1 VGRYFGTDGIRG
13 KAGEPPLDP
22 ATVQKIGRAIVRALG
37 TSTPRVLIGRDT
49 RESGPS
55 IEQHLAAGLAAEGAH
70 PESAGVI
77 PTPAIAHLARTR
89 SGWRRTGYD
98 LGVVISA
105 SHNPYQDN
113 GIKVFGGA
121 GRKFSAELEE
131 QTEAI
136 LTSLGGPMLEARNV
150 EPRDLSRPYLGHL
163 AQSYSGPSL
172 AGMHL
177 VVDCANGATSFLAR
191 RLFEDLGAR
200 VTAIND
206 QPDGRNINREC
217 GATHPECV
225 GGMVVERGADLGI
238 AFDGDG
244 DRCILADARGRVVDG
259 DHVLFLAARHLQD
272 RHALKGGAVV
282 ATIMSNVGLEIA
294 LGQRGIPL
302 VRTAVGDKNVLEE
315 MERRGA
321 NLGGEQS
328 GHVIF
333 LDHEPTGDGLLTAL
347 KVLEVVRASGR
358 PLHELAA
365 ELPVYPQVLI
375 NVRVRERAEIEGIPA
390 VKARLDAA
398 RTALDGRGRLVVR
411 YSGTEPLLRVMAEGP
426 DEIEI
431 RSLAESIVKAV
442 SEALGAP
449 APAGRS

>member
-1 VGRYFGTDGIRG
+1 MGRFFGTDGIRG
-13 KAGEPPLDP
+13 RAGEAPLDP
-22 ATVQKIGRAIVRALG
+22 ATVQTIGRAIVRALG
-37 TSTPRVLIGRDT
+37 VPEPRVLIGRDT

-77 PTPAIAHLARTR
+77 PTPAIAHLARQR
-89 SGWRRTGYD
+89 SGPGRQGYH

-121 GRKFSAELEE
+121 GRKFSTELEDK
-131 QTEAI
+131 TEAI
-136 LTSLGGPMLEARNV
+136 IAELSGQPMRQAPDVTQRELDRAYLAHLTR
-150 EPRDLSRPYLGHL
+150 
-163 AQSYSGPSL
+163 SYAGPSL
-172 AGMHL
+172 EGLHL

-191 RLFEDLGAR
+191 PLFEGLGAR
-200 VTAIND
+200 VMA
-206 QPDGRNINREC
+206 
-217 GATHPECV
+217 A
-225 GGMVVERGADLGI
+225 GADLGL

-244 DRCILADARGRVVDG
+244 DRCILADATGRVVDG
-259 DHVLFLAARHLQD
+259 DHVLFLAARRLQEQG
-272 RHALKGGAVV
+272 ALKGGAVV

-294 LGQRGIPL
+294 LGKAGIPL
-302 VRTAVGDKNVLEE
+302 VRTAVGDRNVLEE

-333 LDHEPTGDGLLTAL
+333 LDHEPTGDGLLTGL
-347 KVLEVVRASGR
+347 EVLEVVKASGR

-365 ELPVYPQVLI
+365 DLEVYPQVLI
-375 NVRVRERAEIEGIPA
+375 NVRVRERADIEAIPEIKAQLDRARA
-390 VKARLDAA
+390 V
-398 RTALDGRGRLVVR
+398 LDGRGRLVVR

-426 DEIEI
+426 DEAEI
-431 RSLAESIVKAV
+431 RALAEAIVGAVKAR
-442 SEALGAP
+442 LGA
-449 APAGRS
+449 

>member
-1 VGRYFGTDGIRG
+1 MGRYFGTDGIRG
-13 KAGEPPLDP
+13 RAGEPPLDA
-22 ATVQKIGRAIVRALG
+22 ATVQKIGRSIVRAMGLEA
-37 TSTPRVLIGRDT
+37 PRVLIGRDT

-70 PESAGVI
+70 PQSAGVI
-77 PTPAIAHLARTR
+77 PTPAIAHLARA
-89 SGWRRTGYD
+89 RRGLRRRGYD

-105 SHNPYQDN
+105 SHNPYEDN

-121 GRKFSAELEE
+121 GRKFSAELEA

-136 LTSLGGPMLEARNV
+136 LESLDGPMLEARSV
-150 EPRDLSRPYLGHL
+150 ERTDLGRPYLTHL
-163 AQSYSGPSL
+163 SRSFGGGSL
-172 AGMHL
+172 DGMHV

-191 RLFEDLGAR
+191 RLFEGLGAR

-206 QPDGRNINREC
+206 QPDGRNINRDC

-225 GGMVVERGADLGI
+225 AGKVVEAGADLGL

-244 DRCILADARGRVVDG
+244 DRCILADAKGRIVDG
-259 DHVLFLAARHLQD
+259 DHVLFLSALHLHS
-272 RHALKGGAVV
+272 RGALKGGAVV
-282 ATIMSNVGLEIA
+282 ATVMSNVGLEMA
-294 LGQRGIPL
+294 LGEKGIPL
-302 VRTAVGDKNVLEE
+302 VRTAVGDRNVLDE

-347 KVLEVVRASGR
+347 KVLEVVRAAGR

-365 ELPVYPQVLI
+365 ELVVYPQVLK
-375 NVRVRERAEIEGIPA
+375 NVRVRERVEIESVPEIRE
-390 VKARLDAA
+390 KMDAA
-398 RTALDGRGRLVVR
+398 RTALDGKGRLVVR

-426 DEIEI
+426 DP
-431 RSLAESIVKAV
+431 AEVSALVDGIVEAV
-442 SEALGAP
+442 SRRLGAT
-449 APAGRS
+449 APAGRA

>member
-1 VGRYFGTDGIRG
+1 MGRFFGTDGIRG
-13 KAGEPPLDP
+13 RAGDPPLDA

-37 TSTPRVLIGRDT
+37 ISQPRVLIGRDT
-49 RESGPS
+49 RESGPA

-70 PESAGVI
+70 PESAGII
-77 PTPAIAHLARTR
+77 PTPAIAHLARQ
-89 SGWRRTGYD
+89 RTGLRRRGYH

-121 GRKFSAELEE
+121 GRKFSGDLEE
-131 QTEAI
+131 RTEAI
-136 LTSLGGPMLEARNV
+136 IAELAGAPLLDARGL
-150 EPRDLSRPYLGHL
+150 EPRDLSRPYLEHL
-163 AQSYSGPSL
+163 QRSYGGRSL
-172 AGMHL
+172 EGLHL

-191 RLFEDLGAR
+191 RLFEGLGAR

-225 GGMVVERGADLGI
+225 AARVKEAGADLGL

-244 DRCILADARGRVVDG
+244 DRCILADATGRVIDG
-259 DHVLFLAARHLQD
+259 DHVLFLAARHLQAQS
-272 RHALKGGAVV
+272 ALAGGAVV
-282 ATIMSNVGLEIA
+282 ATVMSNVGLEIA
-294 LGQRGIPL
+294 LGKAGIPL
-302 VRTAVGDKNVLEE
+302 VRTAVGDRNVLEE

-333 LDHEPTGDGLLTAL
+333 LDHEPTGDGLLTGL

-365 ELPVYPQVLI
+365 ELVVYPQVLL
-375 NVRVRERAEIEGIPA
+375 NVRVRERVEIETIPEI
-390 VKARLDAA
+390 REHLDRA

-426 DEIEI
+426 DAVEVQ
-431 RSLAESIVKAV
+431 SLAQGIVDAV
-442 SEALGAP
+442 KTRLGA
-449 APAGRS
+449 

>member
-1 VGRYFGTDGIRG
+1 MGRFFGTDGIRG
-13 KAGEPPLDP
+13 RAGEAPLDP
-22 ATVQKIGRAIVRALG
+22 ATVQTIGRAIVRALG
-37 TSTPRVLIGRDT
+37 VPGPRVLIGRDT

-77 PTPAIAHLARTR
+77 PTPAIAHLARQR
-89 SGWRRTGYD
+89 SGPGRQGYH

-121 GRKFSAELEE
+121 GRKFSTELEDK
-131 QTEAI
+131 TEAI
-136 LTSLGGPMLEARNV
+136 IAELSAQPMRQAPDVTQRELDRAYLAHLTR
-150 EPRDLSRPYLGHL
+150 
-163 AQSYSGPSL
+163 SYAGPSL
-172 AGMHL
+172 EGLHL

-191 RLFEDLGAR
+191 PLFEGLGAR

-206 QPDGRNINREC
+206 QPDGRNINRDC

-225 GGMVVERGADLGI
+225 GARVMAAGADLGL

-244 DRCILADARGRVVDG
+244 DRCILADATGRVVDG
-259 DHVLFLAARHLQD
+259 DHVLFLAARRLQEQG
-272 RHALKGGAVV
+272 ALKGGAVV

-294 LGQRGIPL
+294 LGKAGIPL
-302 VRTAVGDKNVLEE
+302 VRTAVGDRNVLEE

-333 LDHEPTGDGLLTAL
+333 LDHEPTGDGLLTGL
-347 KVLEVVRASGR
+347 EVLEVVKASGR

-365 ELPVYPQVLI
+365 DLEVYPQVLI
-375 NVRVRERAEIEGIPA
+375 NVRVRERADIEAIPEIKAQLDRARA
-390 VKARLDAA
+390 V
-398 RTALDGRGRLVVR
+398 LDGRGRLVVR

-426 DEIEI
+426 DEAEI
-431 RSLAESIVKAV
+431 RALAEAIVGAVKAR
-442 SEALGAP
+442 LGA
-449 APAGRS
+449 

>member
-1 VGRYFGTDGIRG
+1 MGRFFGTDGIRG
-13 KAGEPPLDP
+13 RAGEAPLDP

-37 TSTPRVLIGRDT
+37 ISEPRVLIGRDT
-49 RESGPS
+49 RESGPG

-77 PTPAIAHLARTR
+77 PTPAIAHLARQR
-89 SGWRRTGYD
+89 SGLRRRGYH

-121 GRKFSAELEE
+121 GRKFSTDLEDRTEAIIAELE
-131 QTEAI
+131 
-136 LTSLGGPMLEARNV
+136 GHPMGEARGV
-150 EPRDLSRPYLGHL
+150 EQRDLARPYLGHL
-163 AQSYSGPSL
+163 KRSYGGPSL
-172 AGMHL
+172 KGMHL
-177 VVDCANGATSFLAR
+177 VVDCANGATSFLAGR
-191 RLFEDLGAR
+191 VFTELGAR

-217 GATHPECV
+217 GATHAETV
-225 GGMVVERGADLGI
+225 AARVKEAGADLGL

-244 DRCILADARGRVVDG
+244 DRCILADATGRVVDG
-259 DHVLFLAARHLQD
+259 DHVLFLTARHLKSKG
-272 RHALKGGAVV
+272 ALKGGAVV
-282 ATIMSNVGLEIA
+282 ATVMSNVGLEIA
-294 LGQRGIPL
+294 LGQAGIPL
-302 VRTAVGDKNVLEE
+302 VRTAVGDRNVLEE

-333 LDHEPTGDGLLTAL
+333 LDHEPTGDGLLTGL
-347 KVLEVVRASGR
+347 KVLEVVKASGR

-365 ELPVYPQVLI
+365 ELVVYPQVLL
-375 NVRVRERAEIEGIPA
+375 NVRVRERAEIEGIPEI
-390 VKARLDAA
+390 KQHLDRARA
-398 RTALDGRGRLVVR
+398 ALDGRGRLVVR

-426 DEIEI
+426 DQAEV
-431 RSLAESIVKAV
+431 RSLAQAIVDAV
-442 SEALGAP
+442 QARLGE
-449 APAGRS
+449 

>member
-1 VGRYFGTDGIRG
+1 MGRFFGTDGIRG
-13 KAGEPPLDP
+13 RAGEPPLDA
-22 ATVQKIGRAIVRALG
+22 ATVQRIGRAIVRAMG
-37 TSTPRVLIGRDT
+37 AQEPRVLIGRDT

-77 PTPAIAHLARTR
+77 PTPAIAHLARQR
-89 SGWRRTGYD
+89 SGLRRRGYD

-113 GIKVFGGA
+113 GIKVFAGA
-121 GRKFSAELEE
+121 GRKFSGDLEE
-131 QTEAI
+131 RTESIIDA
-136 LTSLGGPMLEARNV
+136 LAGQPPLEARAV
-150 EPRDLSRPYLGHL
+150 EQRELGRAYQKHL
-163 AQSYSGPSL
+163 TESYGGGSL
-172 AGMHL
+172 EGMHL

-191 RLFEDLGAR
+191 PLFEGLGAR

-217 GATHPECV
+217 GATHPE
-225 GGMVVERGADLGI
+225 VVAARVKAAGADLGA

-244 DRCILADARGRVVDG
+244 DRCILADGSGRVVDG
-259 DHVLFLAARHLQD
+259 DHVLFLAARHLQA
-272 RHALKGGAVV
+272 RQALEGGAVV

-294 LGQRGIPL
+294 LGKLGIPL
-302 VRTAVGDKNVLEE
+302 VRTAVGDRNVLEE

-347 KVLEVVRASGR
+347 KILEVVKQAGR

-365 ELPVYPQVLI
+365 DLTVYPQVLL
-375 NVRVRERAEIEGIPA
+375 NVRVRERADIEAIGPIRE
-390 VKARLDAA
+390 RLDRA

-426 DEIEI
+426 EESEV
-431 RSLAESIVKAV
+431 RGLAQAIVDAVKAN
-442 SEALGAP
+442 LGA
-449 APAGRS
+449 

>member
-1 VGRYFGTDGIRG
+1 MGRFFGTDGIRG
-13 KAGEPPLDP
+13 RAGEAPLDP

-37 TSTPRVLIGRDT
+37 TPEPRVLIGRDT

-77 PTPAIAHLARTR
+77 PTPAIAHLARER
-89 SGWRRTGYD
+89 SGPGRRGYH

-121 GRKFSAELEE
+121 GRKFSTELEE
-131 QTEAI
+131 RTEAI
-136 LTSLGGPMLEARNV
+136 IAELSGAKELEAREV
-150 EPRDLSRPYLGHL
+150 EKRELDRAYLEHL
-163 AQSYSGPSL
+163 KRSYGGPSL

-225 GGMVVERGADLGI
+225 AARVKAAGADLGL

-244 DRCILADARGRVVDG
+244 DRCILADATGRVVDG
-259 DHVLFLAARHLQD
+259 DHVLFMAARRLQSEGK
-272 RHALKGGAVV
+272 LKGGAVV
-282 ATIMSNVGLEIA
+282 ATVMSNVGLEIA
-294 LGQRGIPL
+294 LGKAGIPL
-302 VRTAVGDKNVLEE
+302 VRTAVGDRNVLEE

-333 LDHEPTGDGLLTAL
+333 LDHEPTGDGLLTGL
-347 KVLEVVRASGR
+347 EVLEVVKASGR
-358 PLHELAA
+358 SLHELAA
-365 ELPVYPQVLI
+365 DLVVYPQVLI
-375 NVRVRERAEIEGIPA
+375 NVRVRERAEIEAIPEI
-390 VKARLDAA
+390 KQRLDHA
-398 RTALDGRGRLVVR
+398 RSALDGRGRLVVR

-426 DEIEI
+426 DEAEV
-431 RSLAESIVKAV
+431 RSLAQSIVDAV
-442 SEALGAP
+442 QARLGA
-449 APAGRS
+449 

>member
-1 VGRYFGTDGIRG
+1 MGRFFGTDGIRG
-13 KAGEPPLDP
+13 RAGEPPLDA
-22 ATVQKIGRAIVRALG
+22 ATVQTIGRAIVRALG
-37 TSTPRVLIGRDT
+37 ASQARVLIGRDT
-49 RESGPS
+49 RESGPE

-70 PESAGVI
+70 PESAGII
-77 PTPAIAHLARTR
+77 PTPAIAHLARQR
-89 SGWRRTGYD
+89 SGLRRRGYH

-121 GRKFSAELEE
+121 GRKFSSE
-131 QTEAI
+131 
-136 LTSLGGPMLEARNV
+136 LEARTEEIIAELAGQPMREARGV
-150 EPRDLSRPYLGHL
+150 EQRDLARPYLSHL
-163 AQSYSGPSL
+163 QRSYGGPSL
-172 AGMHL
+172 EGMHL

-191 RLFEDLGAR
+191 RLFEGLGAR

-225 GGMVVERGADLGI
+225 AGRVKEAGADLGL

-244 DRCILADARGRVVDG
+244 DRCILADASGRIVDG
-259 DHVLFLAARHLQD
+259 DHVLFLAARHLQS
-272 RHALKGGAVV
+272 RGALKGGAVV
-282 ATIMSNVGLEIA
+282 ATVMSNVGLEVA
-294 LGQRGIPL
+294 LGKAGIPL
-302 VRTAVGDKNVLEE
+302 VRTAVGDRNVLEE

-333 LDHEPTGDGLLTAL
+333 LDHEPTGDGLLTGL
-347 KVLEVVRASGR
+347 KVLEVVKASGR

-365 ELPVYPQVLI
+365 ELVVYPQVLL
-375 NVRVRERAEIEGIPA
+375 NVRVRERTEIEAIPA
-390 VKARLDAA
+390 IREPIDRARA
-398 RTALDGRGRLVVR
+398 ALDGRGRVVVR

-426 DEIEI
+426 DEAEV
-431 RSLAESIVKAV
+431 RALAQAIVDAV
-442 SEALGAP
+442 TARLGA
-449 APAGRS
+449 

>member
-1 VGRYFGTDGIRG
+1 MGRFFGTDGIRG
-13 KAGEPPLDP
+13 RAGEAPLDP
-22 ATVQKIGRAIVRALG
+22 ATVQTIGRAIVRALG
-37 TSTPRVLIGRDT
+37 VPGPRVLIGRDT

-77 PTPAIAHLARTR
+77 PTPAIAHLARQR
-89 SGWRRTGYD
+89 SGPGRQGYH

-121 GRKFSAELEE
+121 GRKFSTELEDK
-131 QTEAI
+131 TEAI
-136 LTSLGGPMLEARNV
+136 IAELAGQPIREPPDVAQRELDRAYLE
-150 EPRDLSRPYLGHL
+150 HL
-163 AQSYSGPSL
+163 RRSYGGPSL
-172 AGMHL
+172 EGMHL

-191 RLFEDLGAR
+191 RVFEDLGAR

-206 QPDGRNINREC
+206 QPDGRNINRDC

-225 GGMVVERGADLGI
+225 GARVKAAGADLGL

-244 DRCILADARGRVVDG
+244 DRCILADATGRVVDG
-259 DHVLFLAARHLQD
+259 DHVLFLAARRLQEQG
-272 RHALKGGAVV
+272 ALKGGAVV

-294 LGQRGIPL
+294 LGKVGIPL
-302 VRTAVGDKNVLEE
+302 VRTAVGDRNVLEE

-333 LDHEPTGDGLLTAL
+333 LDHEPTGDGLLTGL
-347 KVLEVVRASGR
+347 EVLEVVKASGR

-365 ELPVYPQVLI
+365 ELEVYPQILM
-375 NVRVRERAEIEGIPA
+375 NVRVRERADIEAIPEI
-390 VKARLDAA
+390 KAQLDRA
-398 RTALDGRGRLVVR
+398 RAALDGRGRLVVR

-426 DEIEI
+426 DEAEV
-431 RSLAESIVKAV
+431 RALAQGIVDAVKAR
-442 SEALGAP
+442 LGA
-449 APAGRS
+449 

>member
-1 VGRYFGTDGIRG
+1 MGRFFGTDGIRG
-13 KAGEPPLDP
+13 RAGEAPLDA

-37 TSTPRVLIGRDT
+37 VSAPRVLIGRDT
-49 RESGPS
+49 RESGPA

-70 PESAGVI
+70 PESAGII
-77 PTPAIAHLARTR
+77 PTPAIAHLARQR
-89 SGWRRTGYD
+89 SGFRRRGYD

-105 SHNPYQDN
+105 SHNPYEDN

-121 GRKFSAELEE
+121 GRKFSTELEDR
-131 QTEAI
+131 TESI
-136 LTSLGGPMLEARNV
+136 ITELDGQPLLEARGV
-150 EPRDLSRPYLGHL
+150 EQRDLGRAYLDHL
-163 AQSYSGPSL
+163 KRSYGGPSL
-172 AGMHL
+172 QGMHI

-200 VTAIND
+200 VTAIGD

-217 GATHPECV
+217 GATHPEGV
-225 GGMVVERGADLGI
+225 AARVKQAGADLGM

-244 DRCILADARGRVVDG
+244 DRCILADASGRVVDG
-259 DHVLFLAARHLQD
+259 DHVLFLAARHLQAQG
-272 RHALKGGAVV
+272 ALRGGAVV

-294 LGQRGIPL
+294 LGKAGIPL
-302 VRTAVGDKNVLEE
+302 VRTAVGDRNVLEE

-333 LDHEPTGDGLLTAL
+333 LDHEPTGDGMLTGL
-347 KVLEVVRASGR
+347 EVLEVVKAFRR

-365 ELPVYPQVLI
+365 DLVVYPQVLL
-375 NVRVRERAEIEGIPA
+375 NVRVRERVDIEAVPEIRTHLDR
-390 VKARLDAA
+390 ARS
-398 RTALDGRGRLVVR
+398 ALEGRGRLVVR

-426 DEIEI
+426 DEAEV
-431 RSLAESIVKAV
+431 RSLAQGIVDAV
-442 SEALGAP
+442 TARLGA
-449 APAGRS
+449 